1 MEDLGKNPA
10 GGGGGGRGVLEWV
23 TVYMRGPWD
32 TYVSY
37 KMIYSIRMGNRV
49 PANAGERTKPM
60 RVVFKQTTGIKYD
73 DMMDMNQS
81 EFSSI

>member
-10 GGGGGGRGVLEWV
+10 GGGGEGS
-23 TVYMRGPWD
+23 YMRGPWD

-60 RVVFKQTTGIKYD
+60 RVVFKQTTGIKHD

>member
-10 GGGGGGRGVLEWV
+10 GVGGGGKR
-23 TVYMRGPWD
+23 VYMRGPWD

-49 PANAGERTKPM
+49 PASAGERTKPM

>member
-1 MEDLGKNPA
+1 
-10 GGGGGGRGVLEWV
+10 
-23 TVYMRGPWD
+23 
-32 TYVSY
+32 
-37 KMIYSIRMGNRV
+37 MIYSIRMGNRV
-49 PANAGERTKPM
+49 PASAGEMTKPT

>member
-1 MEDLGKNPA
+1 
-10 GGGGGGRGVLEWV
+10 
-23 TVYMRGPWD
+23 
-32 TYVSY
+32 
-37 KMIYSIRMGNRV
+37 MIYSIRMGNRV
-49 PANAGERTKPM
+49 PANAGERTTPM